1 MTFSRVWRYTSTL
14 NDITVNVAQLSLIY
28 DDVDEDS
35 FPVQI
40 VQVHPNYNAATL
52 ANNIALIEVLLNS
65 YVNE

>member
-1 MTFSRVWRYTSTL
+1 L

-40 VQVHPNYNAATL
+40 IQVHPDYNAATL
-52 ANNIALIEVLLNS
+52 ANNIALIEVSFNF